1 MKNFKFNYIA
11 VGLLVGSIFGMIL
24 GITVLKSNETGVRYQ
39 IVYILLC
46 AFIVILTTKKIE
58 K

>member
-1 MKNFKFNYIA
+1 MKNLKFNYIA
-11 VGLLVGSIFGMIL
+11 VGLLVGSILGLIL
-24 GITVLKSNETGVRYQ
+24 GITVFKANETGVRYQ

-58 K
+58 E